1 MRAGVTG
8 KTNAVTI
15 LPHASFLAKQGA
27 TPTGALTGD
36 NITTLK
42 LTNRRPTK
50 QCSPA
55 LLRPRM

>member
-1 MRAGVTG
+1 MPVGVTG

-27 TPTGALTGD
+27 TRTQALTGD

-50 QCSPA
+50 QSNPA
-55 LLRPRM
+55 LLRRRM